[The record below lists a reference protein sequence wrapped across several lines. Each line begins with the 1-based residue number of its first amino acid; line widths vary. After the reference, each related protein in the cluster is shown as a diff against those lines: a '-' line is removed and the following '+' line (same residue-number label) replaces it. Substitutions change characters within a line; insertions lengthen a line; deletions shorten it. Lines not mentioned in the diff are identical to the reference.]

1 MFPPG
6 AKPLAKLLGKPLP
19 AAVQKSH
26 VASIIPSEISLPL
39 KTTIN
44 SRMRTIWPMT
54 AVNPISA
61 RTALAA
67 DGDCFARGIVTECI
81 ATATSSRL
89 ELSFGQKQRGRIG
102 MPSTGSTIL
111 NRREALIK
119 LLRLGGVAAGTAGLG
134 LWLSE
139 RSQRPEPELALKLKR
154 SHTVSADA
162 ALPEMAVIQGG
173 DPEGL
178 VRTALEELGGIRR
191 FISRADVVLV
201 KPNIGWDRT
210 PEQAAN
216 TNPKVVAEIVRQ
228 CWNAGAKRV
237 IVTDVS
243 CNDPRR
249 CFQRS
254 GIAEASQHEG
264 AEVILP
270 DPGRFKSV
278 DLQGELLRDW
288 PVFDPFLNAD
298 KIINVPIAKHHSLTG
313 TTLGMKNWYG
323 ILGGPRDQLHQNIHE
338 SLVDLADFIRPTLT
352 LIDCYRVLI
361 RNGPTGG
368 NLDDV
373 LLKKTLVAGTNPVA
387 LDAYVAKAYWN
398 LEASSLPYLKMAS
411 QRGLGAYE
419 FEKIRTRVRNS
430 A

>member
-1 MFPPG
+1 M
-6 AKPLAKLLGKPLP
+6 LP
-19 AAVQKSH
+19 TDSY
-26 VASIIPSEISLPL
+26 
-39 KTTIN
+39 T
-44 SRMRTIWPMT
+44 
-54 AVNPISA
+54 
-61 RTALAA
+61 
-67 DGDCFARGIVTECI
+67 
-81 ATATSSRL
+81 
-89 ELSFGQKQRGRIG
+89 
-102 MPSTGSTIL
+102 L
-111 NRREALIK
+111 NRREALIR
-119 LLRLGGVAAGTAGLG
+119 LLRLGGAAAGTAGLG
-134 LWLSE
+134 FWLSE
-139 RSQRPEPELALKLKR
+139 QSLRPEQALAMNAKR
-154 SHTVSADA
+154 SHAIALDP
-162 ALPEMAVIQGG
+162 ALPEMAVIQGD
-173 DPEGL
+173 DPEQL
-178 VRTALEELGGIRR
+178 VRTALEELGGIHR
-191 FISRADVVLV
+191 FVSRGDVVLV

-254 GIAEASQHEG
+254 GIAEAAGRAG

-270 DPGRFKSV
+270 DPARFKDV
-278 DLQGELLRDW
+278 DLQGDVLRDW
-288 PVFDPFLNAD
+288 SVFEPFLNAD

-323 ILGGPRDQLHQNIHE
+323 ILGGARHQLHQKIHE

-352 LIDCYRVLI
+352 MIDCYRVLI

-373 LLKKTLVAGTNPVA
+373 VLKKTLVAGTDPVA

-398 LEASSLPYLKMAS
+398 LEVSSLPYLKMAS
-411 QRGLGAYE
+411 QRGLGTCE
-419 FEKIRTRVRNS
+419 FGKVRTRVRNIG
-430 A
+430 